1 VNIPDP
7 SGLLAGIRIVLVS
20 TSHPGNIGA
29 AARAMKTMGLQKL
42 VLVTPKSFPD
52 PVADARATGAL
63 DILESAQVC
72 ETLEQAL
79 AGTTHAV
86 ALSARRREL
95 SHEVRPAREA
105 AVELVRRAG
114 EGAGEVALVFGTE
127 LSGLSNAEASL
138 CQEFVMIPA
147 NPGFSSLNLGSA
159 VQVMAYELRVAA
171 FAGDV
176 PLPPKRQ
183 GEPDSETEIVP
194 ARFEDIEHFYQH
206 LEQVMLGTGFL
217 DPANPKRLMPRLR
230 RLFARANLEKEE
242 VNILRGFLTS
252 LTTPKYRPPK

>member
-1 VNIPDP
+1 V
-7 SGLLAGIRIVLVS
+7 VLVR

-29 AARAMKTMGLQKL
+29 AARAMKTMGLSRLYL
-42 VLVTPKSFPD
+42 VAPKNFPD

-63 DILESAQVC
+63 DLLQAATVC

-79 AGTTHAV
+79 AGTVHAV

-95 SHEVRPAREA
+95 SHQVRPAREA
-105 AVELVRRAG
+105 AVELTEVAVT
-114 EGAGEVALVFGTE
+114 GEVALVFGAE
-127 LSGLSNAEASL
+127 IAGLSNAEAAL
-138 CQEFVMIPA
+138 CQELVMIPT
-147 NPGFSSLNLGSA
+147 NPEYSSLNLGAA

-171 FAGDV
+171 FDGSA
-176 PLPPKRQ
+176 PLPGKRKAEQ
-183 GEPDSETEIVP
+183 HTEPEQEP
-194 ARFEDIEHFYQH
+194 AKFEDIENFYQH
-206 LEQVMLGTGFL
+206 LETVLTGTGFL

-252 LTTPKYRPPK
+252 LTTPKKRPSK